1 MPWYLIAII
10 SIPFLFLV
18 GVIYNSIKDQKKLEE
33 QLPKILKERQ
43 RRQQLPKDHPDYIY
57 VKPYDDDE
65 EESSSV
71 SQKSSDLQKKK
82 IEGRSKV

>member
-71 SQKSSDLQKKK
+71 SQKSSDLQKK
-82 IEGRSKV
+82 

>member
-57 VKPYDDDE
+57 VKPYDDE

-71 SQKSSDLQKKK
+71 SQKSSDLQKK
-82 IEGRSKV
+82 